1 MLRRGLLIWRPRS
14 STCKYRRL
22 RLSRISGS
30 ELTKIINRVYLEEH
44 PPIIPKVKS
53 GVPPWRYTTLSK
65 IFSRIVVTTRESA
78 LQLALEAARNL
89 RTEEKKV
96 SNSVEA
102 VSIRISQGR
111 ALKGP
116 SLLPQQQRI
125 SDMFINY
132 SPVF

>member
-1 MLRRGLLIWRPRS
+1 MLRRGLLIWRPRF
-14 STCKYRRL
+14 STCKYSQPRPSL
-22 RLSRISGS
+22 ISGL
-30 ELTKIINRVYLEEH
+30 ELTKIINRVYLEGH

-78 LQLALEAARNL
+78 LQLALEAAHNL
-89 RTEEKKV
+89 RTEGKKA

-102 VSIRISQGR
+102 GSIRISQSR

-116 SLLPQQQRI
+116 SLLPQHQRI
-125 SDMFINY
+125 SDMFVNY